1 MYWDFMFFSAYDLEN
16 LLKNDGNKLS
26 VTLTAFI
33 INMTTFYSAYSKA
46 LSTLQMSTE
55 FYLYS
60 PQQRL
65 TYICESLPSSMA
77 S

>member
-33 INMTTFYSAYSKA
+33 INMTTFYSAYS
-46 LSTLQMSTE
+46 
-55 FYLYS
+55 
-60 PQQRL
+60 
-65 TYICESLPSSMA
+65 
-77 S
+77 